1 MISNLVSARHS
12 FGRFRPLKP
21 AVNVETAFK
30 VLRTG
35 STTFLA
41 LVPLPANR
49 SASRLSILAAP
60 LCFRALPYGPPARSA
75 TKCAGLRITWP
86 LDHLSVYLMT
96 QSTNLLPHSIE
107 IARPLVLS
115 LRRLRSPP
123 CARILAPVSC
133 SSAPCDHHS
142 LRRILESFAHKICH
156 KTRMAW
162 RLLATEHKV
171 VI

>member
-49 SASRLSILAAP
+49 SASRTLISSFQSLP
-60 LCFRALPYGPPARSA
+60 LPFASAHCRTVLPQ
-75 TKCAGLRITWP
+75 
-86 LDHLSVYLMT
+86 D
-96 QSTNLLPHSIE
+96 LPQN
-107 IARPLVLS
+107 AQAFAS
-115 LRRLRSPP
+115 LGHW
-123 CARILAPVSC
+123 I
-133 SSAPCDHHS
+133 
-142 LRRILESFAHKICH
+142 ICQY
-156 KTRMAW
+156 TS
-162 RLLATEHKV
+162 
-171 VI
+171 